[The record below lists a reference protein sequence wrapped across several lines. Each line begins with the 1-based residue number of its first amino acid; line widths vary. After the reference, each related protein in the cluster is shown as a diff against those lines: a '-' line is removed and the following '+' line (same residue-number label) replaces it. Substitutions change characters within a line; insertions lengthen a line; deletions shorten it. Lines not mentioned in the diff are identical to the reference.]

1 MIGQRLSHYRIIEQ
15 IGAGGMGVVYRAH
28 DEQLDRDVAIKV
40 LPPGSLSDESARKQF
55 RREAL
60 SLARLNHPN
69 VATVHEFGSQDG
81 VDFLVTEY
89 IEGITLDAQLGLG
102 PLPTKEVIRLGLQ
115 LAAGLAAAHDQGI
128 IHRDLKPGN
137 LRVTSDGRLKILDFG
152 LAQLNP
158 RASELGETATMTHVL
173 DTRGTPAYMSPEQL
187 GGQIADIRS
196 DIWGAGAVL
205 YEMSTGKRPFPQS
218 TPALL
223 ISAILNQDPVPPSKL
238 NRDSPSY
245 LDDVILK
252 AMAREPTARQQSAG
266 ELASELARRGA
277 LAQIRRGV
285 SSTALL
291 AAAAAVVI
299 LAVAVYFVPRRS
311 QRAAAPAA
319 ENRRR
324 SVAVLGFK
332 NVSANPEKSWLSTAL
347 SEMLTTELSQ
357 GEQLRTIPG
366 ESVAQ
371 MKASLNLP
379 DADSF
384 SRQTLKRIRQNL
396 GSDDVVVG
404 SFIPLGDG
412 QLRLDVTLQDTVAG
426 ETLVSISEKGSET
439 EIDNLV
445 SRAGAKLR
453 GRLGVAALSDAQ
465 SALVR
470 ASLPANPDAARLYA
484 LGLQKLRLSDALN
497 ARNLLEKAAALAPEH
512 APTHSALAEA
522 WSTLGYQS
530 KATEQARRAVDL
542 ASNFSQEERLQI
554 EGRLHALT
562 GDPPQAMESYRTLW
576 TLFPD
581 RVDYG
586 LLLIRAQIDGGRGS
600 DAENTLSEIRKLSLS
615 EADVART
622 DFAEAQIAHSLS
634 DFKRCQLTADRA
646 ASGARAVGANL
657 IVAEALR
664 VEAMATER
672 MGESDKALQLLMESR
687 DLYNSAGFRQGAART
702 MLMAGDVF
710 FDQGDLAKAK
720 KQYEE
725 VLAVFREIGDQ
736 RRIRSTVERIGNVH
750 YTQGRLRESESY
762 YNQALRIDRD
772 FNDPAGLASDY
783 GNLANAMDGLG
794 DLKGALKMQQ
804 LALKT
809 FNEIGDR
816 RGAAATLNNLGN
828 LFVEMGDLD
837 EAKKM
842 FEQSLTLAR
851 QIAHRRGEP
860 FALSGLGNVLQARG
874 EFVEA
879 RQRFQ
884 EVLTLCAEMKQDD
897 IAGQAHA
904 ALAEIALYEGK
915 LPEAEALARQAAT
928 SLDQINSSG
937 RPAAHAVLAKVLLKA
952 GNIPDARREAE
963 TAVAISKETTGQT
976 SRYDAVLADSR
987 VMTTNGR
994 SREALSQLA
1003 SNLASARKY
1012 GYRLYEYELR
1022 LAMGEIGLASGAQS
1036 ARTDLHALEADA
1048 RTHGALL
1055 IADRAAALTSKQG
1068 SGQAGR

>member
-40 LPPGSLSDESARKQF
+40 LPPGSLADESARKQF
-55 RREAL
+55 RKEAL

-89 IEGITLDAQLGLG
+89 IEGVTLDASLARGSI
-102 PLPTKEVIRLGLQ
+102 PTRDVVHLGLQ
-115 LAAGLAAAHDQGI
+115 LTAGLAAAHDQGI

-137 LRVTSDGRLKILDFG
+137 LRVTPDGRLKILDFG
-152 LAQLNP
+152 LAQLQP
-158 RASELGETATMTHVL
+158 RPSELGETATMTHAQ
-173 DTRGTPAYMSPEQL
+173 DTRGTPPYMSPEQL
-187 GGQIADIRS
+187 SGRVADIKS
-196 DIWGAGAVL
+196 DIWAAGAVL

-218 TPALL
+218 STALL
-223 ISAILNQDPVPPSKL
+223 ISAILNQEPIPPSKL

-245 LDDVILK
+245 LDAVILK
-252 AMAREPTARQQSAG
+252 AMAREPAERHQSARELG
-266 ELASELARRGA
+266 AELAGKATFSALRRRASAHLRLA
-277 LAQIRRGV
+277 V
-285 SSTALL
+285 
-291 AAAAAVVI
+291 AAAVVVVAVA
-299 LAVAVYFVPRRS
+299 LAVYLLPRRS
-311 QRAAAPAA
+311 QLVAPAA

-412 QLRLDVTLQDTVAG
+412 QLRLDVTLQDTLAG
-426 ETLVSISEKGSET
+426 ETLVSISEKGNET

-445 SRAGAKLR
+445 SRAGEKLR

-522 WSTLGYQS
+522 WSTLGYQA
-530 KATEQARRAVDL
+530 KAKEQARRAVDL
-542 ASNFSQEERLQI
+542 ASTFSQEERLLI
-554 EGRLHALT
+554 EGRLHELT
-562 GDPPQAMESYRTLW
+562 GEPPQAMESYRTLW

-600 DAENTLSEIRKLSLS
+600 DAETTLSEIRKLSLS

-634 DFKRCQLTADRA
+634 DFKRCQLTADQA
-646 ASGARAVGANL
+646 ASRARAVGANL

-672 MGESDKALQLLMESR
+672 MGESEKALRLLNESR

-702 MLMAGDVF
+702 MLMAGDVS

-736 RRIRSTVERIGNVH
+736 KRIRSTVERIGNV
-750 YTQGRLRESESY
+750 YYAQGKLRESENY

-772 FNDPAGLASDY
+772 FNDPGGLASDY

-794 DLKGALKMQQ
+794 ELNGALKMQQ
-804 LALKT
+804 LALAT

-828 LFVEMGDLD
+828 LFVEMGNLD
-837 EAKKM
+837 EAKRM
-842 FEQSLTLAR
+842 FEQSLSLAR

-897 IAGQAHA
+897 IAGQAHV

-915 LPEAEALARQAAT
+915 LAEAEAFARQAAT

-952 GNIPDARREAE
+952 GNIAEARKEAE
-963 TAVAISKETTGQT
+963 MAVAISKTTAGQT

-987 VMTTNGR
+987 VMTTSGH
-994 SREALSQLA
+994 SRDALSQLA

-1036 ARTDLHALEADA
+1036 APADLHVLEADA
-1048 RTHGALL
+1048 RIHGALL
-1055 IADRAAALTSKQG
+1055 IASRAAALGTKE
-1068 SGQAGR
+1068 RHH